1 MTDPV
6 CTEQKLD
13 PRENAREVIRFIEGH
28 LNEPFLTMGARA
40 LLLDARMA
48 LRLLLNDEGA

>member
-1 MTDPV
+1 MGTNEP
-6 CTEQKLD
+6 KLD
-13 PRENAREVIRFIEGH
+13 SRENARNVIRSIEAH

>member
-1 MTDPV
+1 MTAPLA
-6 CTEQKLD
+6 TEQKLD
-13 PRENAREVIRFIEGH
+13 PRENARNVIRSIEAH